1 MPLKCETPPKSGE
14 SRNSFAGLFRD
25 TFNPADVQT
34 QRLIRQYRVRPE
46 LASLIASFAFCEGN
60 GDD

>member
-1 MPLKCETPPKSGE
+1 MPLKCETPPKSGA

-25 TFNPADVQT
+25 TSNPVDVQT
-34 QRLIRQYRVRPE
+34 QRLIRRYHVRTE
-46 LASLIASFAFCEGN
+46 LASLIASFAFGEGN